1 MNKKIAPALS
11 LISLSIYASL
21 GHATETELNTAFLQ
35 GTTGVPSVLKNG
47 VLYPAGHYYVDV
59 SLNGYKTGRTP
70 LSVSL
75 EEEMAGQLCLSPEW
89 LKKSGIFFKT
99 DVYQD
104 TFDKER
110 NCYTPGKKESTKVD
124 FDLSNQALSFSIPQA
139 WLTDKSDITRWDYGI
154 NGFRLTYNGNFNKNI
169 QTENNSYN
177 DDSLNA
183 YGSFNAAFNLGR
195 WVLSSDMNA
204 SRSQYSSQFETNNIL
219 LSTAISQVR
228 GDLEIG
234 RSQTRTELFQ
244 DFGFYGV
251 ALRSNSSM
259 RPWSSRGY
267 APTITGVASSTSRI
281 TVKQG
286 GYTVYSRV
294 VPAGP
299 YNINDISPV
308 SNGNLIVTVEDNH
321 GKKTVTEYPVATL
334 PTLLRPGEFNYNFA
348 VGERNSS
355 NKVDEAFRSGLGGFA
370 LASID
375 YGFSS
380 TTFNS
385 ALLLHENYQA
395 VGVGVTQ
402 SLGNLGAFSTS
413 LNASKAEYD
422 FDEERKGVSA
432 TFKYAKS
439 FSSRT
444 DLQLLTYR
452 YQSPGYTEFSN
463 WQPEKLYYRG
473 GHASDNYRYS
483 SFRNKEKAR
492 YEARLSHRF
501 ERMYLSASYWQ
512 QSYWDQNTDALGA
525 TLSASTYTDNGISF
539 YLNGNYSRSVW
550 TSRDEYS
557 ASLGVSIPFTLGGI
571 NHYSNSSV
579 GYNRDGN
586 TSFNTNVS
594 ATINDRL
601 NYNVN
606 AGADNNS
613 NRSVGATVSYAFDR
627 IQTNTGISKSQNT
640 TTLSGNVS
648 GSVIATAKTGLILSK
663 EAGNTV
669 AVVHIKDTPGVTF
682 NNSLPTNDSGS
693 TVLYLS
699 GYSPTSINID
709 PENVP
714 DNAELLHTSFDVVPT
729 EKAIV
734 YREFGFEKVLRYI
747 IRLRDRDGKII
758 TGGYAVTEQKI
769 NAGFI
774 SNNGVLLMNLLAAP
788 QTISVTK
795 DNGQKCSFNA
805 TSLNENTGKVQEIR
819 CE

>member
-11 LISLSIYASL
+11 LITLSIYASF

-35 GTTGVPSVLKNG
+35 GTTGVPSVLKDG
-47 VLYPAGHYYVDV
+47 VVYPAGHYYVDV
-59 SLNGYKTGRTP
+59 SLNGNKTGRTP

-75 EEEMAGQLCLSPEW
+75 EEELAGQLCLSPEW
-89 LKKSGIFFKT
+89 LKKSGVFFKT

-124 FDLSNQALSFSIPQA
+124 FDLSNQTLSFSIPQA
-139 WLTDKSDITRWDYGI
+139 WLTDKSDVTRWDYGI
-154 NGFRLTYNGNFNKNI
+154 NGLRLTYTGNFNKNI
-169 QTENNSYN
+169 QTANNSYSN
-177 DDSLNA
+177 DSLNA
-183 YGSFNAAFNLGR
+183 YGSFNASLNLGR
-195 WVLSSDMNA
+195 WVLSGDMNA
-204 SRSQYSSQFETNNIL
+204 SRSHYGSEFETNNLL

-244 DFGFYGV
+244 DFGFYGI
-251 ALRSNSSM
+251 ALRSNSNM
-259 RPWSSRGY
+259 RPWSARGY
-267 APTITGVASSTSRI
+267 APVVTGVASSTSRI
-281 TVKQG
+281 TVSQG
-286 GYTVYSRV
+286 GYTIYSRV

-299 YNINDISPV
+299 YHIDDISPV
-308 SNGNLIVTVEDNH
+308 SNGTLIVTVEDNS

-334 PTLLRPGEFNYNFA
+334 PTLLRPGEFSYNFA
-348 VGERNSS
+348 LGERNSS

-370 LASID
+370 LASVD
-375 YGFSS
+375 YGFST

-395 VGVGVTQ
+395 VGIGMTQ
-402 SLGNLGAFSTS
+402 SLGNFGAFSTS

-422 FDEERKGVSA
+422 YEDTRKGVSA

-439 FSSRT
+439 FTSRT

-452 YQSPGYTEFSN
+452 YQSPGYTEFSS
-463 WQPEKLYYRG
+463 WQPDEKLHYRG
-473 GHASDNYRYS
+473 SWDNYRYAY
-483 SFRNKEKAR
+483 FRNKEKAR

-501 ERMYLSASYWQ
+501 DRMYLSGSYWQ
-512 QSYWDQNTDALGA
+512 QTYWDHDTDARGA
-525 TLSASTYTDNGISF
+525 TISASAYTDNGINF
-539 YLNGNYSRSVW
+539 YLNGNYSSSAW
-550 TSRDEYS
+550 SSRDEYS
-557 ASLGVSIPFTLGGI
+557 ASFGVSIPFTLGGV

-579 GYNRDGN
+579 GYNRNGN

-594 ATINDRL
+594 ATVNDRL

-606 AGADNNS
+606 AGADNRD

-627 IQTNTGISKSQNT
+627 IQTNTGISKSQDI

-648 GSVIATAKTGLILSK
+648 GSVIATKKTGLILTK
-663 EAGNTV
+663 EVGNTV
-669 AVVHIKDTPGVTF
+669 AVVRIKDMPGITF

-693 TVLYLS
+693 TVLYLT
-699 GYSPTSINID
+699 GYSPTTINID

-714 DNAELLHTSFDVVPT
+714 DTAELLHTSFDVVPT
-729 EKAIV
+729 DKAIV
-734 YREFGFEKVLRYI
+734 YREFGFEQVLRYI
-747 IRLRDRDGKII
+747 LRLYDSDGNII
-758 TGGYAVTEQKI
+758 TGGYAVTEQNL

-774 SNNGVLLMNLLAAP
+774 SNNGVLLMNLLAKP
-788 QTISVTK
+788 QTITVTQ
-795 DNGQKCSFNA
+795 DNGKKCSFSGNG
-805 TSLNENTGKVQEIR
+805 LKENTGKVQEIR

>member
-1 MNKKIAPALS
+1 MNNKITPALS
-11 LISLSIYASL
+11 LITLSIYASL
-21 GHATETELNTAFLQ
+21 GHATELNTAFLQ
-35 GTTGVPSVLKNG
+35 GTTGVPSVLKG
-47 VLYPAGHYYVDV
+47 SVLYPAGHYYVDV
-59 SLNGYKTGRTP
+59 SLNGNKTGRAP

-75 EEEMAGQLCLSPEW
+75 EDELAGYLCLTPEW
-89 LKKSGIFFKT
+89 LKNSGVFFKT
-99 DVYQD
+99 EVYQD

-110 NCYTPGKKESTKVD
+110 NCYMPGKKESTKVD
-124 FDLSNQALSFSIPQA
+124 FDLGTQTLSFSIPQA
-139 WLTDKSDITRWDYGI
+139 WLTDKSDVTRWDYGI
-154 NGFRLTYNGNFNKNI
+154 NGLRLTYNGNFNKNI
-169 QTENNSYN
+169 QTENKSYN

-183 YGSFNAAFNLGR
+183 YGSFNAALNLGR

-204 SRSQYSSQFETNNIL
+204 SRNQYGSEFETNNIL

-259 RPWSSRGY
+259 RPWSARGY

-281 TVKQG
+281 TVTQG

-299 YNINDISPV
+299 YHIDDISPV
-308 SNGNLIVTVEDNH
+308 SNGNLIVTVEDNS

-334 PTLLRPGEFNYNFA
+334 PTLLRPGEFNYNVA
-348 VGERNSS
+348 VGERNNS
-355 NKVDEAFRSGLGGFA
+355 NKVDEAFRSGMGGFA
-370 LASID
+370 LASLD
-375 YGFSS
+375 YGFST

-395 VGVGVTQ
+395 VGMGITQ
-402 SLGNLGAFSTS
+402 SLGKWGAFSTS

-422 FDEERKGVSA
+422 FDDDRKGVSA

-463 WQPEKLYYRG
+463 WRPDEKLYSRNG
-473 GHASDNYRYS
+473 LSSDSYRYS

-501 ERMYLSASYWQ
+501 DRMYLSASYWQ
-512 QSYWDQNTDALGA
+512 QTYWDQNTDARGA
-525 TLSASTYTDNGISF
+525 TLSVSTYTDNGISF

-550 TSRDEYS
+550 SSRDEYS
-557 ASLGVSIPFTLGGI
+557 GSVGVSIPFTLGGI
-571 NHYSNSSV
+571 NHYNNSSV

-594 ATINDRL
+594 ASINDRL

-606 AGADNNS
+606 AGADNRS

-627 IQTNTGISKSQNT
+627 IQTNTGISKSQDT

-648 GSVIATAKTGLILSK
+648 GSVIATAKTGLILTK

-669 AVVHIKDTPGVTF
+669 AVVRIKDTPGITF
-682 NNSLPTNDSGS
+682 NNSLPTNDNGS

-699 GYSPTSINID
+699 GYNPTTININ

-714 DNAELLHTSFDVVPT
+714 DTAELLHTSFDVVPT

-734 YREFGFEKVLRYI
+734 YREFGFENVLRYI
-747 IRLRDRDGKII
+747 LRLRDSEGKPI
-758 TGGYAVTEQKI
+758 TGGYAVTEQKL

-788 QTISVTK
+788 QTITVTR
-795 DNGQKCSFNA
+795 DNGQKCSFSGSA
-805 TSLNENTGKVQEIR
+805 LKENTGKVQEIR